1 MCYCRVAEL
10 LDRLD
15 AKNIGP
21 TCVDFICFTPLNK
34 KKDREEDEEENATG
48 DEKDFDHDAMAS
60 IIPVKDG
67 DGDRYTRTLSFVYR
81 SRM

>member
-1 MCYCRVAEL
+1 MCYSRVAEL

-21 TCVDFICFTPLNK
+21 TCVDFICFTRLNK

-60 IIPVKDG
+60 IIPVE
-67 DGDRYTRTLSFVYR
+67 DGDRYTRTLPFVYR